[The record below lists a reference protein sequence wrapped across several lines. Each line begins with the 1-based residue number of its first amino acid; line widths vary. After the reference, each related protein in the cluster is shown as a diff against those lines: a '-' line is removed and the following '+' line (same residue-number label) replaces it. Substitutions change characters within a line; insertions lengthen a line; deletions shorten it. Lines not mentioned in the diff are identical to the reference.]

1 MEILKQML
9 KLVFNLLSKP
19 FYFLASLASLVGFS
33 IIFIGD
39 KDKVLWSFIFFN
51 FLLLILIGTLVYTIL
66 KLLNNSTSDF
76 ESKSTFIK
84 YETLDGNKIFYDV
97 YKLIQCKRP
106 ILSEYEFNF
115 KWTGTCLPIV
125 TSELQKVEN
134 VLNDK
139 DPSNYDKAILK
150 FKAPLTLNESCVVNF
165 KAELDDTDKQS
176 ETNISNRI
184 LRPVDIIHCRIILR
198 HKENSENAILER
210 RKINSVSQGFEKIK
224 EIAFDTTSKSYEYPL
239 LNPELGYIYRITW
252 KR

>member
-1 MEILKQML
+1 METLKQML
-9 KLVFNLLSKP
+9 ELVVNLLSKP
-19 FYFLASLASLVGFS
+19 FYFLASLASLIGFS

-51 FLLLILIGTLVYTIL
+51 LLLFVLVGTLVYTIL
-66 KLLNNSTSDF
+66 KLLNNSTSAF
-76 ESKSTFIK
+76 ESKSTFVK
-84 YETLDGNKIFYDV
+84 YETSDGNKIFYDV

-106 ILSEYEFNF
+106 ILSEYEYNF
-115 KWTGTCLPIV
+115 KWTGTHLPIV

-139 DPSNYDKAILK
+139 DSSNYDKAILK
-150 FKAPLTLNESCVVNF
+150 FKTPLTFNESCVINF

-176 ETNISNRI
+176 DTYISHRI

-198 HKENSENAILER
+198 HKEDSENAILER
-210 RKINSVSQGFEKIK
+210 RKINSVSQGFEKIG
-224 EIAFDTTSKSYEYPL
+224 EIAFDKTSKSYEYPL
-239 LNPELGYIYRITW
+239 LNPELGYIYRMVW